1 VLLQCQESTGAEL
14 QEARL
19 KRQEMKVEVEA
30 KLNKER
36 DVSRHELEKTKVGY
50 EEKIREFKEEIKA
63 NQAVRDKQ
71 KDASGKT
78 ISS

>member
-1 VLLQCQESTGAEL
+1 MLLQCQESTGAEL